1 MFELIPIP
9 SWPDVLD
16 ILFLGFVAY
25 YLYEWF
31 RETRALRVI
40 IGLIALGGIY
50 SVAKFW
56 GLFLTTWAF
65 QILWQVLLILLLIL
79 FQSEIRQVLEKVSP
93 LRYLRL
99 RRNHAK
105 ESWAHQLAGVLF
117 DLAAAKTG
125 ALIVIRRD
133 DPLTELVHAGHEI
146 QALPDPSLIQSIFNR
161 LSPAHDGALILA
173 KDRLTHMGCIL
184 PLSEQ
189 TDLPEKYG
197 TRHRAALGL
206 AERCDAVCLVVSEER
221 SEVSSVVGG
230 RVTVWPEPRAL
241 AAKISDWTGSPD
253 TRLPAWQNVLRALF
267 VQNWKPKL
275 VALALVTF
283 AWMILATQQEVS
295 IGFTAPILYANVA
308 DRLELAGGSARTVSL
323 TLSGSRKSISS
334 LREEDVKVLVD
345 LNKKAAGDYTIKLS
359 ATNVDLPLGVKIKQ
373 VTPPSIRV
381 ALQEPRSVHPQE

>member
-1 MFELIPIP
+1 LFELIPIP

>member
-133 DPLTELVHAGHEI
+133 DPLTELVHTGHEI

>member
-381 ALQEPRSVHPQE
+381 ALQEPRSAHPQE